1 MILDYSLSYSTRPAT
16 AAEVPLPREQAIIEA
31 SIALAAELSGG
42 VTLASDAA
50 FDVPFDTLPSG
61 ATVLI
66 LRATTAIKA
75 AITSA
80 GGTLQVVPVRD
91 LFFLVSPTP
100 ITALR
105 LTRTAGIASQVSF
118 YLGSH

>member
-16 AAEVPLPREQAIIEA
+16 TTEVELARVQAILEDSLAVAAEV
-31 SIALAAELSGG
+31 SGG
-42 VTLASDAA
+42 VALTSDSA
-50 FDVPFDTLPSG
+50 FDVPFDTLPDG

-66 LRATTAIKA
+66 VRATTAITIA
-75 AITSA
+75 MTSA
-80 GGTLQVVPVRD
+80 AGTLQALPVRD

-105 LTRTAGIASQVSF
+105 FTRTAGIASQVSF
-118 YLGSH
+118 YLGSP